1 MTLVRKRIVLP
12 LIPTDIF
19 QVIRPTQNKDA
30 VLDLTYQQLLS
41 ALSEVFSGGGSLI
54 LLQTDG
60 VDNGNQN
67 LLNLVEGTNVTIT
80 DDGLGNVTIDSTGAG
95 STILLQTDGVD
106 NVDQAKLN
114 LVPGTSIA
122 ITDDG
127 LGNITFDVSG
137 SGLLL
142 QTDGVTNA
150 DQTKLNLVPGTNV
163 TLTDDGLGDVT
174 IDVSVIGILLQTDTV
189 NNPDQTK
196 LNLIGGTN
204 VTLTDDGVG
213 NVTIDTTGGGGG
225 VTSVSATVPAPTTPA
240 LSVVVTNPTTT
251 PAIDITANGTISQYV
266 RGDASLGTTVTK
278 TSELYNDGDNGTS
291 HFISLEDLP
300 SNLTLYATDVASGI
314 STYTKAV
321 SSLTDPDYNS
331 VAVNIPVGPLT
342 STSVATACGGIISSA
357 NIIVGNP
364 GIFTMSTIGSIRRT
378 AGTAEGVFFYE
389 IYKRTSAGVESFI
402 VISAS
407 TNPVSSPIY
416 VEFNAAALFNNGVF
430 TATDRVVIKFYGLRL
445 PGGSNPSFEFQFGGV
460 APVRTT
466 LPIPLVVTPANGVTS
481 VAALTLGTAGTD
493 LSSTVANPTTT
504 PVITLNV
511 PTASPLNRG
520 VITAAQFTDI
530 TAGSAGV
537 VFDGAGGVITT
548 NTIAYVQI
556 PYNGTITG
564 WQIVANALG
573 SCTITV
579 RKGTFSPFPPT
590 TVIVTPIL
598 LTSQTASGT
607 GLSIAVSSGDW
618 LSFTISGVSTVA
630 WVNLTIAI
638 TKTV

>member
-1 MTLVRKRIVLP
+1 
-12 LIPTDIF
+12 
-19 QVIRPTQNKDA
+19 
-30 VLDLTYQQLLS
+30 
-41 ALSEVFSGGGSLI
+41 LSEVFSGGGSLI

-95 STILLQTDGVD
+95 STILLQTNGVD

-213 NVTIDTTGGGGG
+213 NVTIDATGGGGGG

-321 SSLTDPDYNS
+321 SSLTDPDYNT
-331 VAVNIPVGPLT
+331 VAVNIPIGPLT
-342 STSVATACGGIISSA
+342 STSVATACGGVISSA

-389 IYKRTSAGVESFI
+389 VYKRTSAGVESLI
-402 VISAS
+402 VTSAN

-445 PGGSNPSFEFQFGGV
+445 PGGSDPSFEFQFGGV

-511 PTASPLNRG
+511 PTASALNRG
-520 VITAAQFTDI
+520 VITAAQFADI
-530 TAGSAGV
+530 TAGSFGVTVDGVTSIIQIGQTGFVTMNYAG
-537 VFDGAGGVITT
+537 
-548 NTIAYVQI
+548 
-556 PYNGTITG
+556 
-564 WQIVANALG
+564 
-573 SCTITV
+573 
-579 RKGTFSPFPPT
+579 
-590 TVIVTPIL
+590 
-598 LTSQTASGT
+598 
-607 GLSIAVSSGDW
+607 
-618 LSFTISGVSTVA
+618 TISGWSISANAVGSIQFDIWKATGA
-630 WVNLTIAI
+630 IPTIANTI
-638 TKTV
+638 VAGVYPTLTAAQFVTSTTMTGWTLSFVAGDVFGFYVNSISTLKNATLTVRTIKS